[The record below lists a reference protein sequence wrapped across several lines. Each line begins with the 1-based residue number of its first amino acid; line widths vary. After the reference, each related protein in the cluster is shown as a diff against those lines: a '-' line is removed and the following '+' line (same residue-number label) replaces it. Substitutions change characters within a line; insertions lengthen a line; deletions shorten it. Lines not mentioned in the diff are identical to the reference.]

1 MYTNSVANSF
11 ITQLK
16 KTVPIK
22 ILTPAE
28 NSKSHDQRTTSDA
41 VVPFYKLTD
50 VTLYEHF
57 P

>member
-22 ILTPAE
+22 ILTPTE
-28 NSKSHDQRTTSDA
+28 NSKNHSQRTTSGA
-41 VVPFYKLTD
+41 VVSFYKLTG